1 MTHQPNG
8 LKLFLYIVLLKRGTE
23 VTTLVLK
30 SDHDPDEDEIAKLFD
45 LTLVPSDSIQA
56 ARYDYEHLPVLPA
69 KERKT

>member
-1 MTHQPNG
+1 MTNQTNG
-8 LKLFLYIVLLKRGTE
+8 VKQFIYIVLLKRGTE
-23 VTTLVLK
+23 ITTLVCR